1 MRRLPTGTVTFV
13 FTDIEGST
21 LLLRRLGDRYR
32 DTLTT
37 HRRLLRE
44 AFRSARGR
52 EIDTQGDSFFAAFHR
67 ARDALVAA
75 AKAQRL
81 LAQEEWPEGVE
92 VRVRMGIH
100 TGEPSVGDEGYLGL
114 DVHRAARIC
123 SAAHGGQILIS
134 QTTREL
140 CDDVLP
146 AGSQL
151 EPLGA
156 YKLKD
161 LPRPENLFQLV
172 VPGLRS
178 AFPPLKELDRPEADS
193 SPWLGRERELAAKAR
208 HAVSAA
214 TGRLV
219 GTYGRSGRARHRGFA
234 TFGWEVRDMLASAP
248 SGLQAELAVLGGDL
262 FRLGRTAADYDRYL
276 DLVDRK
282 LLEEE
287 IREYRKMG
295 ILSRR
300 SAAEADALEER
311 LGQFDK
317 LVGLRESL
325 NQMAAEAEATIQ
337 RLRLSIAAHEVSPVR
352 AHVQGLRARLQT
364 TERELT
370 STLDKVRGALGKHGI
385 ALKRTR
391 HRGVFRVG
399 SRYVV
404 PFLDEVGIEQRPEFS
419 SLEEA
424 SSFRRMVRLI
434 DRGREEEWLES
445 KATIAGWA
453 GIMPPRRGGR

>member
-1 MRRLPTGTVTFV
+1 
-13 FTDIEGST
+13 
-21 LLLRRLGDRYR
+21 
-32 DTLTT
+32 
-37 HRRLLRE
+37 
-44 AFRSARGR
+44 
-52 EIDTQGDSFFAAFHR
+52 
-67 ARDALVAA
+67 
-75 AKAQRL
+75 
-81 LAQEEWPEGVE
+81 
-92 VRVRMGIH
+92 
-100 TGEPSVGDEGYLGL
+100 
-114 DVHRAARIC
+114 
-123 SAAHGGQILIS
+123 
-134 QTTREL
+134 
-140 CDDVLP
+140 
-146 AGSQL
+146 
-151 EPLGA
+151 
-156 YKLKD
+156 
-161 LPRPENLFQLV
+161 
-172 VPGLRS
+172 
-178 AFPPLKELDRPEADS
+178 
-193 SPWLGRERELAAKAR
+193 
-208 HAVSAA
+208 
-214 TGRLV
+214 
-219 GTYGRSGRARHRGFA
+219 
-234 TFGWEVRDMLASAP
+234 MLASAP

-282 LLEEE
+282 LLEGE

-300 SAAEADALEER
+300 SAAEADALEKR

-325 NQMAAEAEATIQ
+325 NQMAAEAEATIE
-337 RLRLSIAAHEVSPVR
+337 RLRRSIAAHEVSPVR
-352 AHVQGLRARLQT
+352 AHVQGLRARLQA

-370 STLDKVRGALGKHGI
+370 STLDKVRGVLGKHGI

-424 SSFRRMVRLI
+424 SLFRRMVRLI